1 MFSLIVTIVAIALVA
16 ALALAVIYY
25 GGDALN
31 IGASRTASAKSL
43 QEGNQIAGALELYRA
58 DHGDFPSGT
67 SDEIKQTLLTANYL
81 KAIPTGS
88 WSFRNDFAVQTDLDE
103 RTCLALNQKLGITG
117 TTVPACNDSTIS
129 GKSVCCEVTP

>member
-1 MFSLIVTIVAIALVA
+1 MFSLIITIVAIALVA

-31 IGASRTASAKSL
+31 IGTSRTASAKSL

-58 DHGDFPSGT
+58 DHGDFPTGT
-67 SDEIKQTLLTANYL
+67 SDDIKQTLLTANYL

-88 WSFRNDFAVQTDLDE
+88 WTFRNDFAVQNDLDE
-103 RTCLALNQKLGITG
+103 KTCLALNQKLGIAG
-117 TTVPACNDSTIS
+117 STVPACNDASITGRS
-129 GKSVCCEVTP
+129 ACCEVTP